1 MQRLFSL
8 SVAAWLYAIS
18 PTLQAADFQDEGPD
32 HFIPIAEELLD
43 TAIAHCS
50 RGELEQARVLFLAIK
65 EQLNPPPAV
74 RELITLLEE
83 GGCRARRSVLGQWDV
98 RALIGHDDNVS
109 QGIRASSLSL
119 GPAIARVELP
129 VGDNYRP
136 IASPFAELT
145 VSHSWDLQR
154 AATLQLKVSGR
165 HYASANAYD
174 QSSINAMV
182 RTPLQVL
189 GRRMEVLGEW
199 ADLWLG
205 GRHYHSA
212 LTAAAQ
218 APIFADMPQ
227 WNVAA
232 VAQTVRYHTQPQQN
246 SDQFQAGI
254 TRHFQASPGKAVILG
269 AMGIWDNAQ
278 GQRAGGDRT
287 GINLHAAGEIR
298 LTPWRLSGRIGLTH
312 WATRQDFLPGLIDEK
327 RRNKL
332 LNASAQA
339 EYPIGPGQSL
349 QLDLQLRNSR
359 DTISLYAYRSV
370 SWSVSWNARF

>member
-1 MQRLFSL
+1 MQRLFVLLFVASL
-8 SVAAWLYAIS
+8 CAIS
-18 PTLQAADFQDEGPD
+18 PALQAADFPDDGPD
-32 HFIPIAEELLD
+32 DFIPIAEELLD
-43 TAIAHCS
+43 TAIRHCS
-50 RGELEQARVLFLAIK
+50 RGELEQAQILFRAIK
-65 EQLNPPPAV
+65 EQLNPPPV
-74 RELITLLEE
+74 IRELITRLEQE
-83 GGCRARRSVLGQWDV
+83 GCRDRQSLLGQWDL
-98 RALIGHDDNVS
+98 RALVGHDDNVS

-119 GPAIARVELP
+119 GPAMARVELP

-165 HYASANAYD
+165 HYASANSYD
-174 QSSINAMV
+174 QFSVNALV
-182 RTPLQVL
+182 KTPFQVL
-189 GRRMEVLGEW
+189 GRRAEVLGEW

-212 LTAAAQ
+212 FTAAAQ
-218 APIFADMPQ
+218 VPVLADAPQ

-246 SDQFQAGI
+246 ADQFQAGI
-254 TRHFQASPGKAVILG
+254 TRQFQAGPGKAVIVG

-278 GQRAGGDRT
+278 GQRAGGDRI

-298 LTPWRLSGRIGLTH
+298 LAPWRLSGRIGLTS
-312 WATRQDFLPGLIDEK
+312 WATRQAFLPGLIDEK
-327 RRNKL
+327 RHNKL

-349 QLDLQLRNSR
+349 QLDVQLRNSR
-359 DTISLYAYRSV
+359 DTVALYAYRSV
-370 SWSVSWNARF
+370 SWGVSWTARF